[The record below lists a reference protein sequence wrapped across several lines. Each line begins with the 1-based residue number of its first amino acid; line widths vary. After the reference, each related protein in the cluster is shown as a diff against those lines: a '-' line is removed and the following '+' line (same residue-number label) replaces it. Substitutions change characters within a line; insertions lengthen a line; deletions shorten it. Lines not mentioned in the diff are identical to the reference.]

1 MIETIYRVKDAPHL
15 ALLSDL
21 HNREFDE
28 IVESLERHRP
38 EMICIAGDVV
48 NGHEEHSFQSN
59 VLPFLAACAGIAP
72 SHMSL
77 GNHERILEDLQE
89 IEETGVTV
97 LDNSYRTVTAGE
109 KTVVIGGLTSAR
121 VSQRRAETETHTGY
135 DRKTKEK
142 ETAYKGHY
150 RRPSGPEMDWLE
162 EYVNTSGYHILL
174 SHHPEY
180 FPLIPSGIELT
191 LSGHAHGGQWRF
203 FGRGVFAPGQGLL
216 PKYTSGVYEEDGK
229 LMVVGRGLSN
239 TAPVPRINN
248 PVEIVYVK

>member
-1 MIETIYRVKDAPHL
+1 MLETVYRIQDAPHI

-21 HNREFDE
+21 HNREFGE

-38 EMICIAGDVV
+38 DLICIAGDVV
-48 NGHEEHSFQSN
+48 DGREELDSQYN
-59 VLPFLAACAGIAP
+59 VLPFLSACAGIAP
-72 SHMSL
+72 SYMSL
-77 GNHERILEDLQE
+77 GNHERILKVKDLQK
-89 IEETGVTV
+89 IEGTGVTV
-97 LDNSYRTVTAGE
+97 LDNTYRTVKAGE
-109 KTVVIGGLTSAR
+109 KVVVIGGLTSAK
-121 VSQRRAETETHTGY
+121 VSQRRAETEDHNGHG
-135 DRKTKEK
+135 RKPE
-142 ETAYKGHY
+142 
-150 RRPSGPEMDWLE
+150 GPELDWFRE
-162 EYVNTSGYHILL
+162 FADRSGYHILL

-203 FGRGVFAPGQGLL
+203 FGHGVFAPGQGLL

-248 PVEIVYVK
+248 PVEIVYV